1 MINRNNE
8 KQSDISRE
16 NFPARLL
23 LLGKEKRSNQR
34 YCSLRGSQTIPI
46 YARGLEIAMILNFE
60 IPRNVTHMIMNEC
73 VSSLN
78 SYEFKGKEAGPL
90 SSDEEINLL
99 VQESIKAASEVVKPK
114 KEEKT
119 SYDRRSVN

>member
-1 MINRNNE
+1 
-8 KQSDISRE
+8 
-16 NFPARLL
+16 
-23 LLGKEKRSNQR
+23 
-34 YCSLRGSQTIPI
+34 
-46 YARGLEIAMILNFE
+46 
-60 IPRNVTHMIMNEC
+60 MIMNEC
-73 VSSLN
+73 VYSLN
-78 SYEFKGKEAGPL
+78 SNEFKGKEAGPL